1 MNLVF
6 KEGSEPERSRQKQHH
21 FSELLV
27 HLHSS
32 ILMQGI
38 AEVRGMFQKYE
49 VKTPHL
55 NSLHV
60 ISFLTF
66 IFYLVLWTQEA
77 SE

>member
-6 KEGSEPERSRQKQHH
+6 KEGSEAERSRQKQHH

-38 AEVRGMFQKYE
+38 AQVHVRFQKYE
-49 VKTPHL
+49 VETLTLELITCHIFSDLRFLPEAV
-55 NSLHV
+55 NS
-60 ISFLTF
+60 
-66 IFYLVLWTQEA
+66 EA
-77 SE
+77 LE